1 MYVVA
6 PAQPAP
12 YKWLNVPL
20 RALTSERWPGY
31 LPSWTQSS
39 MDSYYIMLPSEFREA
54 IMRHPALKNSQWTM
68 ALLATATVV
77 TSAMVLYYYANYNGY
92 ETNISQFISFLNA
105 QEFGWASFSSSMFH
119 QDDSEDESYDDDDEH
134 VDADLMDGYET
145 SMQSGSL
152 NVRLVSTDP
161 TSELSHTPFHL
172 DLCQGKTSRV
182 PSLHSSRSA
191 SPDESQEMTSARSSI
206 LRRDSQ
212 VFPSQLLCDPRALYE
227 RPRHRRRMAR
237 HLIHDPWESLSPLP
251 VALKDHLVEKEIGN
265 GVDADKLL
273 EALKQETN
281 RASYCKALSRKVAFK
296 EPDWAPYVETHGRAR
311 QRAVV
316 AILARNLM
324 SPSPGS
330 SVPTSPAEEFGKDIF
345 MQTLP
350 AVPAEELNDGTAF
363 WFERFTRATAA
374 GGKHWDFRF
383 RKNEPAE
390 HFNSDIFDE
399 LLKHENK
406 RMEEPN
412 LSPSLSYS
420 PLNSSFASA
429 ITTSFDPGALR
440 LERSTSTPECWSPG
454 SVLSKRKLDHI

>member
-1 MYVVA
+1 
-6 PAQPAP
+6 
-12 YKWLNVPL
+12 
-20 RALTSERWPGY
+20 
-31 LPSWTQSS
+31 

-54 IMRHPALKNSQWTM
+54 ILRHPALKNSQWTM

-77 TSAMVLYYYANYNGY
+77 TSAMAFYYYANYNGY

-105 QEFGWASFSSSMFH
+105 QEFGWALFSSSMLH
-119 QDDSEDESYDDDDEH
+119 QDDSEDEPYDDDDEH

-145 SMQSGSL
+145 SMRNGSL
-152 NVRLVSTDP
+152 SVRLVSTDP
-161 TSELSHTPFHL
+161 TSELSRTPIHL
-172 DLCQGKTSRV
+172 DLCKGKTSR
-182 PSLHSSRSA
+182 
-191 SPDESQEMTSARSSI
+191 
-206 LRRDSQ
+206 
-212 VFPSQLLCDPRALYE
+212 
-227 RPRHRRRMAR
+227 
-237 HLIHDPWESLSPLP
+237 
-251 VALKDHLVEKEIGN
+251 DHLAEKETGN
-265 GVDADKLL
+265 GVDADKLF

-281 RASYCKALSRKVAFK
+281 RASYCKALGRKVTFK
-296 EPDWAPYVETHGRAR
+296 EPDWAPP
-311 QRAVV
+311 
-316 AILARNLM
+316 L
-324 SPSPGS
+324 PSS
-330 SVPTSPAEEFGKDIF
+330 SAPTSPAEEFGKDIF

-406 RMEEPN
+406 RVEEQN

-420 PLNSSFASA
+420 SLNSSFASA

-440 LERSTSTPECWSPG
+440 LERSASTPECWSPG
-454 SVLSKRKLDHI
+454 TVLAKRKLDHI